1 MKKFSEIVWKAGRY
15 AEMEYESRIQYYRC
29 SGEKK
34 NLVYDKLLLRTVE
47 EMLNAYLK
55 AKG

>member
-1 MKKFSEIVWKAGRY
+1 MKKFSEIVYKAGKY

-34 NLVYDKLLLRTVE
+34 NLVYDKLLRQTVE
-47 EMLNAYLK
+47 EMLDAYLK
-55 AKG
+55 NKG

>member
-1 MKKFSEIVWKAGRY
+1 MKKFSEIVAKAGKY

-29 SGEKK
+29 SAEKK
-34 NLVYDKLLLRTVE
+34 NLVYDKLLRRTVE

-55 AKG
+55 TKG

>member
-1 MKKFSEIVWKAGRY
+1 MKKFSEIVWKAFKH

-29 SGEKK
+29 SAEKK
-34 NLVYDKLLLRTVE
+34 DLVYDKLVRRTIE
-47 EMLNAYLK
+47 DMLDAHLK